1 MVGIVLEGKDS
12 MSEGQTEQKRRNFQ
26 LELSLRD
33 KTNMNEGQTPLE
45 IKKNGRHPLKKKNGR
60 KMFGRGK

>member
-1 MVGIVLEGKDS
+1 

>member
-1 MVGIVLEGKDS
+1 M
-12 MSEGQTEQKRRNFQ
+12 
-26 LELSLRD
+26 ELSLRD

-60 KMFGRGK
+60 KMFGRGKSESTLIFEKGSATI